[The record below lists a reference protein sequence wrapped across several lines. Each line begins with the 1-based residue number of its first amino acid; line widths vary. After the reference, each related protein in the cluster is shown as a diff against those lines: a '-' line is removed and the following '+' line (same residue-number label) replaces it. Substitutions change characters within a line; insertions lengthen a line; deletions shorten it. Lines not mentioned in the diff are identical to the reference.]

1 MRRSVLRG
9 ETLLVYG
16 DHMDGTVWAA
26 MGLWMVLLLVIVLVV
41 VWAIT
46 RSSRPTDTGQATG
59 PRPSARDL
67 LDERLASGEIDVEE
81 YQRRRAALDRHPA
94 PSPFPGA
101 ASRSFDSTVKR

>member
-1 MRRSVLRG
+1 MRRPALRG

-16 DHMDGTVWAA
+16 DHMDGTDWVT

-46 RSSRPTDTGQATG
+46 RSPRPTDTGQATG
-59 PRPSARDL
+59 LRPSALDL

-81 YQRRRAALDRHPA
+81 YQRRRAALDQP
-94 PSPFPGA
+94 PPPG
-101 ASRSFDSTVKR
+101 S